1 MKTIILIRHSEPIKD
16 RTVPTEVLPLSEQG
30 NRKASALFSLD
41 LFRHFDAVYSSPYQ
55 RAYSTAQK
63 LCESPIIDRRLRE
76 RKVGSPQVSDTAFW
90 RRQYD
95 DYDYKSADGESLNDT
110 KERMTAVVNEMLSG
124 MQEGET
130 VAAVSHAAAI
140 CALLLN
146 WCSVAVVDE
155 QKKERRISW
164 RGTVVLNGRI
174 AMPGAFI
181 LHFENDRLCKISYMD
196 GERQN

>member
-16 RTVPTEVLPLSEQG
+16 RTVPTEVLPLSERG

-76 RKVGSPQVSDTAFW
+76 REVGSPQMSDTAFW

-95 DYDYKSADGESLNDT
+95 DYDYKSADGESLNGT
-110 KERMTAVVNEMLSG
+110 KERMTAVVNEMLSR
-124 MQEGET
+124 MRDFQRKRDPT
-130 VAAVSHAAAI
+130 WI
-140 CALLLN
+140 FFPCL
-146 WCSVAVVDE
+146 
-155 QKKERRISW
+155 
-164 RGTVVLNGRI
+164 T
-174 AMPGAFI
+174 
-181 LHFENDRLCKISYMD
+181 
-196 GERQN
+196 